1 MYLYQPC
8 LLAMA
13 LYHWAFDERIG
24 EQHVFRLLFPLVI
37 LSLSELEVTFQNVR
51 VYPAVLLLIVYLI
64 RNPLLIR
71 WEETL
76 TASLIGGLLC
86 WKAADLWPLFPGIIP
101 LCGAL
106 LLLPIMLL
114 CREGKDGLLSCVL
127 GSLFFELFFCLKEYM
142 LFSYCVLR
150 LGSRDALS
158 LGTVAL
164 CLYVLTERIRCFA
177 RARRKHAISISN

>member
-13 LYHWAFDERIG
+13 LYHWAFDERKG
-24 EQHVFRLLFPLVI
+24 KQHASHLLFSLVI
-37 LSLSELEVTFQNVR
+37 LVLSELEVTFQNVR

-64 RNPLLIR
+64 RKPLLIR

-106 LLLPIMLL
+106 LLLPVMLL
-114 CREGKDGLLSCVL
+114 CREEKDRLLSCAL
-127 GSLFFELFFCLKEYM
+127 GSLFFELFFCLKEYL
-142 LFSYCVLR
+142 LFSYCVVR
-150 LGSRDALS
+150 LGSRDALN

>member
-1 MYLYQPC
+1 
-8 LLAMA
+8 MA
-13 LYHWAFDERIG
+13 LYHWAFDERKG
-24 EQHVFRLLFPLVI
+24 KQHASHLLFPLVI
-37 LSLSELEVTFQNVR
+37 LVLSELELPFQDFQI
-51 VYPAVLLLIVYLI
+51 YPSALLLPIG
-64 RNPLLIR
+64 LLIDSR
-71 WEETL
+71 GSVCWEETL

-106 LLLPIMLL
+106 LLLPVVLL
-114 CREGKDGLLSCVL
+114 CREGKDGLLSCAL
-127 GSLFFELFFCLKEYM
+127 GSLFFELFFCLKEYL

-164 CLYVLTERIRCFA
+164 CLYVLTERIQCFA
-177 RARRKHAISISN
+177 RARRKHAIPIGN